1 MLVAEPAVVF
11 HHHVACLL
19 PVEVDW
25 IERKVVSGMYQHTAY
40 ELAAPPAKPLV
51 WPAGTLMLYEKGE
64 KSPGTTMSFVCVA

>member
-1 MLVAEPAVVF
+1 LLVAEPAVVF

-40 ELAAPPAKPLV
+40 ELAAPPAKLADYSQFLV
-51 WPAGTLMLYEKGE
+51 GE
-64 KSPGTTMSFVCVA
+64 PVPF